1 MQFRSKTFKM
11 KLWQQY
17 YMIKPKSMNPGDC
30 IGIISPSYW
39 LSEDDLQRTASY
51 LKANGYRLKL
61 GPSNLLRRGP
71 FAGQPQERADDIHRM
86 FSDPEINA
94 VICARGG
101 YGANRVLPLIDY
113 ELIRENPK
121 IFIGYSDIT
130 AYLTSITQKT
140 GLVTFHGPMLV
151 SYKKRFVKY
160 NFELMEQVLTG
171 KKEVKIE
178 YPKALSP
185 KVLKSGIATG
195 PLWGGNITLL
205 TNRLGTADY
214 LDTDG
219 VILFLEDLD
228 EYLYAFERM
237 LVQMRTAGLFDHI
250 KGLIIGELDEFKDQE
265 IPFERNTDQI
275 VMDICGDLDIPIVS
289 NFPCGH
295 GTYQAT
301 LPISIPAELNANEQ
315 KPYLK
320 LLEPAV
326 VTDS

>member
-1 MQFRSKTFKM
+1 M

-171 KKEVKIE
+171 KKEVKIK

-301 LPISIPAELNANEQ
+301 LPISVNAELNTNDNN
-315 KPYLK
+315 PYLT

-326 VTDS
+326 ETNS

>member
-1 MQFRSKTFKM
+1 
-11 KLWQQY
+11 
-17 YMIKPKSMNPGDC
+17 MIKPKSLNHDDC

-51 LKANGYRLKL
+51 LKTNGYKLKF
-61 GPSNLLRRGP
+61 GISNSLRWGP
-71 FAGQPQERADDIHRM
+71 FAGHPQERADDIHRM
-86 FSDPEINA
+86 FSDPDIKA
-94 VICARGG
+94 IICARGG

-140 GLVTFHGPMLV
+140 GLITFHGPMLV

-160 NFELMEQVLTG
+160 NFELMEQILKGT
-171 KKEVKIE
+171 KEVKIE
-178 YPKALSP
+178 YPKVLSP
-185 KVLKSGIATG
+185 KVLKPGIAIG
-195 PLWGGNITLL
+195 PLWGGNMTLL
-205 TNRLGTADY
+205 VNRLGTTDH

-301 LPISIPAELNANEQ
+301 LPISVPAELNANDNN
-315 KPYLK
+315 PYLT

-326 VTDS
+326 ETNS